1 MSRVSLPPEEEEL
14 LIKKSQKNR
23 KEFAPLFTHYQPLIK
38 RYFQRH
44 LRSEEGDEL
53 TAQVFAKALSGL
65 DNFRWQGV
73 SFSAWLYKIAHHTLV
88 DFYRR
93 GNKETNKNRNL
104 EEAREL
110 PTPAKDPEELSY
122 ERETALEIEQLL
134 KELPEREKEII
145 YLKFF
150 DGYTNKIIAKLS
162 GLSETNV
169 STIVY
174 RAVNRLRQR
183 LPANRVPPPITNNQ

>member
-1 MSRVSLPPEEEEL
+1 MSKVSLPLAEEER
-14 LIKKSQKNR
+14 LIKKAR
-23 KEFAPLFTHYQPLIK
+23 KDRREFAPLFSHYQPLLK
-38 RYFQRH
+38 RYFGRH
-44 LRSEEGDEL
+44 LSSAESEDL
-53 TAQVFAKALSGL
+53 TSDVFAKALSGL

-93 GNKETNKNRNL
+93 QQQTKGDKGL
-104 EEAREL
+104 EEAHEL
-110 PTPAKDPEELSY
+110 PTPSQDPESLFC
-122 ERETALEIEQLL
+122 ERETASEIEQLL
-134 KELPEREKEII
+134 KELPEREREII

-150 DGYTNKIIAKLS
+150 DGYTNKTIAKLS

-174 RAVNRLRQR
+174 RTVRRLRQR
-183 LPANRVPPPITNNQ
+183 LFTNW

>member
-1 MSRVSLPPEEEEL
+1 MSKVSLPPEEEEL
-14 LIKKSQKNR
+14 LIKKSQRNR
-23 KEFAPLFTHYQPLIK
+23 KEFAPLFAHYQPLIK

-44 LRSEEGDEL
+44 LSSEESDEL

-88 DFYRR
+88 DFYRLT
-93 GNKETNKNRNL
+93 NKETSKNRDL

-110 PTPAKDPEELSY
+110 PTPETNPEKLSY
-122 ERETALEIEQLL
+122 EQETASEIEQLL
-134 KELPEREKEII
+134 KELPAREKEIV

-150 DGYTNKIIAKLS
+150 DGYTNKTIAKLA

-183 LPANRVPPPITNNQ
+183 LLADRVHQ